1 MDFNIDLL
9 NKEIQSYNKLSNK
22 KLFFTDFHSEWK
34 EYSFFTKNSI
44 EIQELLKEIS
54 FYSYYFHCF
63 QQYTLADFPEKK
75 DLEPKYVI
83 LKYLFVT
90 KTYFNDYLVIS
101 HDIFNNIELKK
112 KFIQKLVLSFEY
124 LLNSIMELNKKKICY
139 FQWST
144 ENIYFND
151 KDQPI
156 LENFDNC
163 LKYQDF
169 SINLLNFH
177 KYQPLEV
184 FILCYMIK
192 YDCETLSLSI
202 LEEIYKNITFVS
214 IFYQDFISLYK
225 PFTNLPKK
233 KIFMKLFS
241 FIETWDSYGL
251 CSIYLEYVEK
261 IILHTPF
268 DTKFHFLPKWRSL
281 LKKNISNNP
290 FMREKLQVTY
300 KQFQQILSTF

>member
-9 NKEIQSYNKLSNK
+9 NKEIQEYHKLSNK
-22 KLFFTDFHSEWK
+22 TLFFPDFHSVWK
-34 EYSFFTKNSI
+34 EYSFFTKNGI
-44 EIQELLKEIS
+44 DIQELLKEIT

-83 LKYLFVT
+83 FKYLCVK

-101 HDIFNNIELKK
+101 DDIFNNVGLKK
-112 KFIQKLVLSFEY
+112 KFIQKLILSFEY
-124 LLNSIMELNKKKICY
+124 LLNSIIELNKKRICY

-169 SINLLNFH
+169 SINLLKFH
-177 KYQPLEV
+177 KHQPLEV
-184 FILCYMIK
+184 FILYYMK
-192 YDCETLSLSI
+192 NHDCETLSLSI
-202 LEEIYKNITFVS
+202 LEEIYKNITFFPIS
-214 IFYQDFISLYK
+214 YQDFISLYQ

-233 KIFMKLFS
+233 KIFMKLIS
-241 FIETWDSYGL
+241 FIETWDSYGI
-251 CSIYLEYVEK
+251 CSIYLEHVEK
-261 IILHTPF
+261 IIIHSPF

-290 FMREKLQVTY
+290 FMREKLHVIHE
-300 KQFQQILSTF
+300 QFQQILSTF